1 MNLDIRE
8 LTSSLSSYS
17 SATNQAVNMMADAV
31 RPIGYILLGLFF
43 WFEMASWSQMVKS
56 RGGSLTQKIWLEA
69 LMKYLFA
76 FIMISASSQIC
87 DAILELLNIIVK
99 VIAHVTPTVKTTID
113 SNISGGKGW
122 FEKHI
127 IEFVGFI
134 VGKVSNVILGI
145 IVFLRYLDLYMLK
158 ALAPLLVAFFMMDS
172 LRYVTINFLKYF
184 AASALIGVILIIVSV
199 VYDSIVAADILKV
212 TTGSSDSWGTAFA
225 SIAKGVIY
233 IFVMVGSSR
242 KAKQLLGV

>member
-76 FIMISASSQIC
+76 LIMISASSQIC
-87 DAILELLNIIVK
+87 DAILELLNIVVK
-99 VIAHVTPTVKTTID
+99 VIAHVAPTVKTTID

-172 LRYVTINFLKYF
+172 LRSVTINFLKYF

-212 TTGSSDSWGTAFA
+212 TTGSSDSLGTAFA

>member
-17 SATNQAVNMMADAV
+17 SATNQAVNIMADAV

-56 RGGSLTQKIWLEA
+56 RGGALTQKIWLEA

-76 FIMISASSQIC
+76 LIMISASSQIC

-99 VIAHVTPTVKTTID
+99 VIAHVVPSQLDKYQYAQGAVK
-113 SNISGGKGW
+113 GL
-122 FEKHI
+122 FEKSI
-127 IEFVGFI
+127 FGLVGGLTEFI
-134 VGKVSNVILGI
+134 ANIILGI
-145 IVFLRYLDLYMLK
+145 IIFLRYLDLYMLK

-172 LRYVTINFLKYF
+172 LRTVTINFLKYF
-184 AASALIGVILIIVSV
+184 AASAFIGVILIVVSV
-199 VYDSIVAADILKV
+199 VYNGLVTTDMLKVAAG
-212 TTGSSDSWGTAFA
+212 TSGSWGTAFA

-233 IFVMVGSSR
+233 IFTLVGTSR

>member
-17 SATNQAVNMMADAV
+17 FDTNQAVTMMANAV

-43 WFEMASWSQMVKS
+43 WFEMASWSQMVKT

-76 FIMISASSQIC
+76 FILISASSQIC
-87 DAILELLNIIVK
+87 DAILELLNIVVK
-99 VIAHVTPTVKTTID
+99 VIAHVSPTVKTTID

-122 FEKHI
+122 FEKQI
-127 IEFVGFI
+127 IGFVGFI
-134 VGKVSNVILGI
+134 AGKVANIVLGI
-145 IVFLRYLDLYMLK
+145 IVFLRYLDLYQLK
-158 ALAPLLVAFFMMDS
+158 ALAPLLVSFFMMDS
-172 LRYVTINFLKYF
+172 LRSVTINFLKYF
-184 AASALIGVILIIVSV
+184 AASAFIGVILIVVSV
-199 VYDSIVAADILKV
+199 VYDSILATDLLKV
-212 TTGSSDSWGTAFA
+212 TTADSGTWGTAFA
-225 SIAKGVIY
+225 SIAKAVIY
-233 IFVMVGSSR
+233 IFVMVGTGR

>member
-56 RGGSLTQKIWLEA
+56 RGGALTQKIWLEA

-76 FIMISASSQIC
+76 FIMLSASSQIC
-87 DAILELLNIIVK
+87 DAILELLNIVVK
-99 VIAHVTPTVKTTID
+99 VIAHVTPTIKTTID

-122 FEKHI
+122 FEKQI
-127 IEFVGFI
+127 IGFVGFI
-134 VGKVSNVILGI
+134 VGKVSNIILGI

-172 LRYVTINFLKYF
+172 LRSVTINFLKYF

>member
-1 MNLDIRE
+1 
-8 LTSSLSSYS
+8 
-17 SATNQAVNMMADAV
+17 
-31 RPIGYILLGLFF
+31 
-43 WFEMASWSQMVKS
+43 
-56 RGGSLTQKIWLEA
+56 
-69 LMKYLFA
+69 MKYLFA
-76 FIMISASSQIC
+76 LIMISASSQIC

-99 VIAHVTPTVKTTID
+99 VIAHVVPTVKTTID
-113 SNISGGKGW
+113 SNISGGKGI
-122 FEKHI
+122 FEKTI
-127 IEFVGFI
+127 ITL
-134 VGKVSNVILGI
+134 VGKAVSGVANIILGI

-158 ALAPLLVAFFMMDS
+158 AIAPLLVAFFMMDS
-172 LRYVTINFLKYF
+172 LRSVTINFLKYF

-199 VYDSIVAADILKV
+199 VYDSIVATDILKV

>member
-56 RGGSLTQKIWLEA
+56 RGGALTQKIWLEA

-76 FIMISASSQIC
+76 LIMISASSQIC
-87 DAILELLNIIVK
+87 DAILELLNIVVK

-113 SNISGGKGW
+113 SNISGGKGI
-122 FEKHI
+122 FEKTI
-127 IEFVGFI
+127 ITL
-134 VGKVSNVILGI
+134 VGKAVSGVANIILGI

-172 LRYVTINFLKYF
+172 LRSVTINFLKYF
-184 AASALIGVILIIVSV
+184 AASAFIGVVLIIVSV
-199 VYDSIVAADILKV
+199 VYNGLVTTDMLKVAAG
-212 TTGSSDSWGTAFA
+212 TSGSWGTAFA

-233 IFVMVGSSR
+233 IFTLVGTSR

>member
-56 RGGSLTQKIWLEA
+56 RGGALTQKIWLEA

-76 FIMISASSQIC
+76 FIMLSASSQIC
-87 DAILELLNIIVK
+87 DAILELLNIVVK
-99 VIAHVTPTVKTTID
+99 VIAHVTPTIKTTID

-122 FEKHI
+122 FEKQI
-127 IEFVGFI
+127 IGFVGFI
-134 VGKVSNVILGI
+134 VGKVSNIILGI

-158 ALAPLLVAFFMMDS
+158 AIAPLLVAFFMMDS
-172 LRYVTINFLKYF
+172 LRSVTINFLKYF
-184 AASALIGVILIIVSV
+184 AASAFIDVILIIVSV

-233 IFVMVGSSR
+233 IFVMIGSGR